1 MNVASP
7 PAPTIPIPK
16 IFAPSKNVT
25 VPVMVP
31 AVVEGTAALKMTLTP
46 TTAGLG
52 EALSEVEVVGAA
64 AAFTVCAST
73 ADVLARSSYPLRIA
87 R

>member
-1 MNVASP
+1 
-7 PAPTIPIPK
+7 
-16 IFAPSKNVT
+16 
-25 VPVMVP
+25 MVP
-31 AVVEGTAALKMTLTP
+31 AVVEGTVALKTLTP